1 MKRLLFIWALFLCS
15 LSSVFAQYSGSGSG
29 TENDPYLIFY
39 AEQLNQVR
47 NFLEKDVYFKLMSDI
62 DLTDWISENAPKQ
75 GWQPIGVENSS
86 FWGVFDG
93 NGHQISSVNIYRSGT
108 NNVGLFGAT
117 HGATIKNLTVRGKI
131 EGKERVGGI
140 CGYSTSSTFV
150 SCKVIS
156 DIKGTSNIGGISGY
170 DKGSNITSCDVTLKS
185 ITGQNVGG
193 IIGYESGEVK
203 VSSCNID
210 LNASGNDNLGGVIGY
225 SISVPTLADNKVQAS
240 ISGKNNIG
248 GILGYFYGDTKL
260 VTSINK
266 CAFYGN
272 LSGYNNVGG
281 IVGNYDNS
289 YDPYNYTIT
298 LEVANSYS
306 ICNIKANDYIGG
318 IVGRFYSS
326 ESNISFDINNS
337 FFSGTINGNNGVG
350 GIIGYIERIGASSK
364 VRNNM
369 SLGSLFG
376 ANDVGGIVGLSGT
389 QYSNRIK
396 ISSCVSGLSTISASH
411 DNVG

>member
-47 NFLEKDVYFKLMSDI
+47 NFLGKDVYFKLMSDI

-75 GWQPIGVENSS
+75 GWLPIGVENSS
-86 FWGVFDG
+86 FRGVFDG

-117 HGATIKNLTVRGKI
+117 AGATIKNLTVRGKI

-193 IIGYESGEVK
+193 IIGYEYEKVK

-210 LNASGNDNLGGVIGY
+210 LNVSGNDNLGGVIGY
-225 SISVPTLADNKVQAS
+225 SISESTLADNKVQAS

-248 GILGYFYGDTKL
+248 GILGNFENHTTL

-266 CAFYGN
+266 CAFYGI

-289 YDPYNYTIT
+289 CDFNYTIA

-318 IVGRFYSS
+318 IVGCYNSGYG
-326 ESNISFDINNS
+326 IDFDINNS
-337 FFSGTINGNNGVG
+337 FLVAPLMVTMV
-350 GIIGYIERIGASSK
+350 
-364 VRNNM
+364 
-369 SLGSLFG
+369 
-376 ANDVGGIVGLSGT
+376 
-389 QYSNRIK
+389 
-396 ISSCVSGLSTISASH
+396 
-411 DNVG
+411 

>member
-47 NFLEKDVYFKLMSDI
+47 NFLGKDVYFKLMSDI

-75 GWQPIGVENSS
+75 GWLPIGVGNSS
-86 FWGVFDG
+86 FGGVFDG

-108 NNVGLFGAT
+108 NSVGLFGVT
-117 HGATIKNLTVRGKI
+117 DGATIKNLTVRGKI
-131 EGKERVGGI
+131 EGEERVGGI
-140 CGYSTSSTFV
+140 CGNSYRSTFV

-170 DKGSNITSCDVTLKS
+170 DEGSNITSCDVTLKS

-193 IIGYESGEVK
+193 IIGYEDEKVK

-225 SISVPTLADNKVQAS
+225 SRSGSTLADNKVQAS

-248 GILGYFYGDTKL
+248 GILGCFYGDTKL

-289 YDPYNYTIT
+289 YYYSSYYSDLT
-298 LEVANSYS
+298 LNVANSYS

-318 IVGRFYSS
+318 IVGRFYSFKYV
-326 ESNISFDINNS
+326 IDFDINNS
-337 FFSGTINGNNGVG
+337 FLAAPLMVTMVL
-350 GIIGYIERIGASSK
+350 E
-364 VRNNM
+364 V
-369 SLGSLFG
+369 
-376 ANDVGGIVGLSGT
+376 
-389 QYSNRIK
+389 
-396 ISSCVSGLSTISASH
+396 
-411 DNVG
+411 